1 MGDISRSILETN
13 RPTKTQVAKKQP
25 PKKQNETP
33 KPSTQQ
39 STGAKNIQ
47 VFRQKQITLCHRGHT
62 CFKVSVSYDDA
73 RHLSLFVTTCESD
86 VVTPETKKCNPLI
99 HAILFKV

>member
-1 MGDISRSILETN
+1 MGCYYQAQVNSSFKPL
-13 RPTKTQVAKKQP
+13 RPLRGG
-25 PKKQNETP
+25 
-33 KPSTQQ
+33 S
-39 STGAKNIQ
+39 S
-47 VFRQKQITLCHRGHT
+47 FRQKQIKYRGHT
-62 CFKVSVSYDDA
+62 CFKMSVSYDDA